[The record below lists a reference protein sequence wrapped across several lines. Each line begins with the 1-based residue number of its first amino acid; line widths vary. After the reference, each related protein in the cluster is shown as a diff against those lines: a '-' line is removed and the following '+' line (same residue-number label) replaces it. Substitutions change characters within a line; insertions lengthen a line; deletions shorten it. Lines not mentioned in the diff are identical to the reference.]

1 MFPNGTPGSF
11 KNSVPIQR
19 VAAGLSD
26 GMSEG
31 FARVRRGVSRVRS
44 PRLVAYSDMAA
55 GVPLEFGE
63 EDEEFVLSNSR
74 EDGGSVSVSTPSSGP
89 GVADERKGSED
100 TWPSSWDEA
109 LKVDEVGEQFEE
121 IPVVGL
127 MDEEQR

>member
-44 PRLVAYSDMAA
+44 PRLVAYNDMAV

-89 GVADERKGSED
+89 GDAGERKGSED